1 MVSATP
7 LIPSEA
13 ETARMVPQN
22 VPPDQPLRDFS
33 SGIATALSSALI
45 ALARRDDE
53 GNMASV
59 RDALGAA
66 AAEARQRDLR
76 PEELVLAFKRIEDEV
91 VVQLDAKSRSAHEAL
106 RSRLVSALLSA
117 YFG

>member
-1 MVSATP
+1 MVSATV

-22 VPPDQPLRDFS
+22 VPPDQPLRGFS
-33 SGIATALSSALI
+33 YGIATALSSALT

-53 GNMASV
+53 ANMAAV
-59 RDALGAA
+59 RDAVGAA
-66 AAEARQRDLR
+66 AAEARQRGLR
-76 PEELVLAFKRIEDEV
+76 PEELVLAFKGIEDEV
-91 VVQLDAKSRSAHEAL
+91 VMQLDAKSKSAHETL